1 MMAFSSFSEFV
12 NMGGHGLYVWLAYG
26 VGAIVLLCNL
36 VLPKLHSTAIK
47 RKLSQQFKRES
58 L

>member
-1 MMAFSSFSEFV
+1 MMVFSSFSEFV

-26 VGAIVLLCNL
+26 VGVIVLVGNL
-36 VLPKLHSTAIK
+36 VLPKLHTTATK
-47 RKLSQQFKRES
+47 RKLLQQFKRES